1 MIQRSRVLGVLGVCG
16 LAAVPTTAKALEVNF
31 GGSVGAIQV
40 ATEPRLAVSPF
51 VGLLWHTEGGLLLAV
66 HNMFSILPGDH
77 IGLHDRTSAALGYT
91 WPTGDVS
98 LGPSLSFYWML
109 ACDPL
114 ACRRVDKGKPCTR
127 EIDPGLTL
135 CAIYRDDCQAK
146 RSYKFSECYSC
157 GFE

>member
-114 ACRRVDKGKPCTR
+114 ACRRVEGRRRAFTHRWTGILLD
-127 EIDPGLTL
+127 
-135 CAIYRDDCQAK
+135 
-146 RSYKFSECYSC
+146 FSVAR
-157 GFE
+157 